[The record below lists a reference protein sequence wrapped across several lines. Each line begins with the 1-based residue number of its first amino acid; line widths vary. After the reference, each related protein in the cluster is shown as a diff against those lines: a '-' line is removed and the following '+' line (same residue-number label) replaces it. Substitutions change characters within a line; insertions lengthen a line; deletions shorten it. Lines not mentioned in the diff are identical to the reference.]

1 MKPSVFLERLKCF
14 KLRQDGNVA
23 VLAAFMLAALLGM
36 TAVVVDGGKVYA
48 VKMHLQKMANTAV
61 LSGAQELTTTEN
73 NVRSVA
79 NQILS
84 THGETASLVNLSV
97 TMKDRTTAVL
107 KKVVDVPLAKVLGFD
122 KVPVSVKATAKIEA
136 MGAAIG
142 AAPIGI
148 DESVK
153 ITYGQ
158 SYHLKVDQTNVTTGN
173 FGIIALGTQGA
184 STYETN
190 LTYGYQGML
199 SKDDVVDTQ
208 TGNIADKTRDSVQ
221 ARINRSPYTPG
232 DMSHLDDPRILLVP
246 VYKPINYDNQG
257 QVKQI
262 IITGFAYFYLSEPMD
277 YNTKEVIGVFI
288 QRTGIGFVKP
298 GAVDRGAYVIKLTE

>member
-1 MKPSVFLERLKCF
+1 MKLSLIIEKLKRLMV
-14 KLRQDGNVA
+14 RQDGNVA
-23 VLAAFMLAALLGM
+23 VLAAFVLTALLGM
-36 TAVVVDGGKVYA
+36 TAVVIEGGKVYV

-73 NVRSVA
+73 NVRDVA

-84 THGETASLVNLSV
+84 IHGETASLIDLSV

-107 KKVVDVPLAKVLGFD
+107 KKVVDVPLAKVIGFD
-122 KVPVSVKATAKIEA
+122 KVSISVKATAKIEA
-136 MGAAIG
+136 MGAATG

-148 DESVK
+148 DESVQLH
-153 ITYGQ
+153 YGQ
-158 SYHLKVDQTNVTTGN
+158 TYRLKVDEAEATTGN
-173 FGIIALGTQGA
+173 FGIITLGTKGG
-184 STYETN
+184 SDTYEIN
-190 LTYGYQGML
+190 LTNGYKGMV
-199 SKDDVVDTQ
+199 SVGDVIDTE
-208 TGNIADKTRDSVQ
+208 TGNKAGGTRDAVQ

-246 VYKPINYDNQG
+246 VYKPHNYTGG
-257 QVKQI
+257 QIKKI
-262 IITGFAYFYLSEPMD
+262 EITGFAYFYLSEPMD

-288 QRTGIGFVKP
+288 QRPGIGFVKP